1 GPEESDPGTHVV
13 PPTITMECLANDLL
27 AHGFTVRH
35 RIDPAADALD
45 PMTTRTIT
53 RILQEATT
61 NILRHSTPGT
71 TCTYTL
77 TLDPDTVTISIH
89 SHMSRVRDR
98 GALSLGYGL
107 RGLKERI
114 DLTGG
119 TFHAGPHSRHWIV
132 QACIPYQPTP
142 TPDGGQMPPGPE
154 APPHAVVSPRS
165 SVPPRAVG
173 GARGQA
179 VLPPSG
185 VLPLP

>member
-71 TCTYTL
+71 PCSYTL
-77 TLDPDTVTISIH
+77 TLDQDAVTLSID
-89 SHMSRVRDR
+89 SQMSRTRDR

-107 RGLKERI
+107 RGLEERI
-114 DLTGG
+114 TLTGG
-119 TFHAGPHSRHWIV
+119 TFHAGPHARHWIIT
-132 QACIPYQPTP
+132 ARLPYQATRPVPTTPPNEHAISPAKSTPSATSARPTP
-142 TPDGGQMPPGPE
+142 SDHKALIEADNTPD
-154 APPHAVVSPRS
+154 ALTSP
-165 SVPPRAVG
+165 
-173 GARGQA
+173 
-179 VLPPSG
+179 
-185 VLPLP
+185 